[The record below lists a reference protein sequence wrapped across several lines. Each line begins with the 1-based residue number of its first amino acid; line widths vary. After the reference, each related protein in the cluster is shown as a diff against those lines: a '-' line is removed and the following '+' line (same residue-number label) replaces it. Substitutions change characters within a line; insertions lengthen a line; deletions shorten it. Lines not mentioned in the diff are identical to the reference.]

1 MVAERAEVF
10 AWLADVPD
18 PEIPAISICD
28 LGIVRDAWWSDDAD
42 ATLHVAITPTYA
54 GCPAMRAIASD
65 VVAALH
71 ARGIANVAIETRLSP
86 PWTTDWL
93 TAAGREKLHAFG
105 ISPPRARDAAGVR
118 DAAHADLDLV
128 TLLAEPEE
136 RAACPRCASTT
147 VVLVSRFAST
157 PCKALYRCGVCR
169 EPFDHFKTH

>member
-1 MVAERAEVF
+1 MVAERAEIF

-28 LGIVRDAWWSDDAD
+28 LGIVRDAWWSDELD

-54 GCPAMRAIASD
+54 GCPAMRTIASD

-93 TAAGREKLHAFG
+93 TADGREKLRAFG
-105 ISPPRARDAAGVR
+105 ISPPRARDANDGR
-118 DAAHADLDLV
+118 GTLDLV
-128 TLLAEPEE
+128 SLLAEPDE